1 METGVSGSGKSTLL
15 FDILCQE
22 GERRFVGA
30 TGKVPDNVQRPD
42 YDEIYGLSPIVSV
55 SQQHYNKNPRS
66 TVGTFS
72 EYC

>member
-1 METGVSGSGKSTLL
+1 MVTGVSGSGKSTLL

-22 GERRFVGA
+22 GERMFVGA

-66 TVGTFS
+66 TVGMFS